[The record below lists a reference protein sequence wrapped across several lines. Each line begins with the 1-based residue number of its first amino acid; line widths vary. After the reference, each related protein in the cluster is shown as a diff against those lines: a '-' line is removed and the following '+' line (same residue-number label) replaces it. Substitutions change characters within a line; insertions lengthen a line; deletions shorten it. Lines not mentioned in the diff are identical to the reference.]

1 MVHAKAS
8 YFVSNRHD
16 RLSVGFA
23 DALHKG
29 GFRSWVGDGTAS
41 TKWLVKKWGDVYV
54 HETLISHIRRLL
66 DSEFASSRVYE
77 TPKQFMSRLQK
88 VEDHLNSESF
98 AAPDGGG
105 LWALAKETFGRCQ
118 QVIDLK
124 GERIP
129 K

>member
-1 MVHAKAS
+1 ML
-8 YFVSNRHD
+8 
-16 RLSVGFA
+16 RL
-23 DALHKG
+23 
-29 GFRSWVGDGTAS
+29 TAS
-41 TKWLVKKWGDVYV
+41 CQWLVKKFGDVYV

-88 VEDHLNSESF
+88 VEDHLSSENF

-105 LWALAKETFGRCQ
+105 LWALAKEMFGRCQ

>member
-1 MVHAKAS
+1 MPGQQDKYHITFGYRLGANFVHS
-8 YFVSNRHD
+8 D
-16 RLSVGFA
+16 VGFRC
-23 DALHKG
+23 L
-29 GFRSWVGDGTAS
+29 GFQTGMCAS
-41 TKWLVKKWGDVYV
+41 L
-54 HETLISHIRRLL
+54 TLTSHIRRLL

-77 TPKQFMSRLQK
+77 SPKQFMSRLQK
-88 VEDHLNSESF
+88 VEDHLNSENF

-105 LWALAKETFGRCQ
+105 LWVLAKEMFGRCQ